1 MYPAKSQ
8 LIKAG
13 IIFRGSGNDLQ
24 SGIMKCI
31 IPCKQ
36 FLIEIG
42 FSPAVIQ
49 YRIPV
54 LRIDIGSII
63 RAINVTGFVIPY
75 IIGNRGTKAHA

>member
-1 MYPAKSQ
+1 MYPLESQ
-8 LIKAG
+8 FIKAG
-13 IIFRGSGNDLQ
+13 IIFRGSGNYLQ